1 VLTPQPL
8 FWSKLPPHS
17 ISNTIWSNPDPGPGG
32 LDLDL
37 QDLPVIL
44 SATAVPEVAA
54 KPKPKSGGVTSVL
67 DLSTS
72 PPFHIGSKGK
82 LLMMTLDRS
91 NNIGILLAR
100 LRLSPSKIRNA
111 IWEVDDSVLDVDQ
124 LSMVSRMI
132 PTHAEV
138 SPCHLSFKVQASLTS
153 VG

>member
-1 VLTPQPL
+1 LTTQPL

-17 ISNTIWSNPDPGPGG
+17 ISNTIWSNPDPGLGG
-32 LDLDL
+32 IDLDL

-44 SATAVPEVAA
+44 SATAAPEVAA

-72 PPFHIGSKGK
+72 PPCHRRSREDVLISA
-82 LLMMTLDRS
+82 LDRS

-132 PTHAEV
+132 PTHDEV
-138 SPCHLSFKVQASLTS
+138 SPCHLSSKVQVWLTS
-153 VG
+153 VD